1 MDKTKST
8 LFIWLFELPA
18 SPTGS
23 RSKPM
28 RMNKSKN
35 KILIGDNYSVMNSH
49 IMDEFMGRVRMIYI
63 DPPYNTG
70 NPMSY
75 SDKSNSEDWL
85 QNISLRISAS
95 RKFLTEDGFIFISID
110 DNEYAYL
117 KVECDQ
123 IFGKENFVG
132 TFITNQSKR
141 SNSKLINIVH
151 EYVICYAKNKKMCK
165 TLKMKRMDIPEDAA
179 MIQRLTTAVKQDFNM
194 FGIETA
200 TDTLTNIIQIECKNR
215 NITWLK
221 NYNNVDENGDIYFAM
236 DLSTPGKPREVN
248 IPEINLHLE
257 PLPSRGWSSDNKFKE
272 LHQMNLLAFK
282 GTRPY
287 EKHYLRDAEDN
298 VSSIL
303 PFYSRQGKHNLI
315 QLGIRD
321 IFDTPKPV
329 ELIKFLI
336 RVSGCSQ
343 DYVMDFYAGSGTTAQ
358 AVYEINNEDNKA
370 NSYILIQ
377 RKESVKPDS
386 LVFSACKNYGIPP
399 FISDILKFRID
410 RFLNINK
417 MNDNYK
423 IFEIE

>member
-1 MDKTKST
+1 
-8 LFIWLFELPA
+8 
-18 SPTGS
+18 
-23 RSKPM
+23 M
-28 RMNKSKN
+28 RMDETTN
-35 KILIGDNYSVMNSH
+35 KILIGDNYSVMNSPV
-49 IMDEFMGRVRMIYI
+49 MNEYVGKVRMIYI

-75 SDKSNSEDWL
+75 SDKNKSEDWL
-85 QNISLRISAS
+85 CELSRRISVS
-95 RKFLTEDGFIFISID
+95 LKFLTDDGFIFISID

-117 KVECDQ
+117 KVECDKVL
-123 IFGKENFVG
+123 GKENFVG

-151 EYVICYAKNKKMCK
+151 EYVLCYAKNKKKCG

-179 MIQRLTTAVKQDFNM
+179 MIQRITTAVKQDYDM
-194 FGIETA
+194 FGMETA
-200 TDTLTNIIQIECKNR
+200 VNTLANIIRVESKNR

-221 NYNNVDENGDIYFAM
+221 NYNSVDENGNVYFAM

-248 IPEINLHLE
+248 IPEIHLHLE
-257 PLPSRGWSSDNKFKE
+257 PLPSRGWSSDNKFIE
-272 LHQMNLLAFK
+272 LHKKNLLAFK
-282 GTRPY
+282 GNRPY
-287 EKHYLRDAEDN
+287 EKHYLKEAEDN

-315 QLGIRD
+315 RLGLRD

-336 RVSGCSQ
+336 RVSGCTQ
-343 DYVMDFYAGSGTTAQ
+343 DYIMDFYAGSGTTAQ
-358 AVYEINNEDNKA
+358 AVYEINKEDKKK

-386 LVFSACKNYGIPP
+386 PVYTACKNFGIAPV
-399 FISDILKFRID
+399 ISDILKYRID
-410 RFLNINK
+410 TFLE
-417 MNDNYK
+417 MNQMTCDYK
-423 IFEIE
+423 IFEL